1 MATKAKTFD
10 CVQMKRKAQERLAA
24 EYESAKG
31 KYSCLVDFLN
41 AKADQSELAG
51 KIRAKIA
58 EVKPGQRG

>member
-1 MATKAKTFD
+1 
-10 CVQMKRKAQERLAA
+10 MKRKAQERLAA